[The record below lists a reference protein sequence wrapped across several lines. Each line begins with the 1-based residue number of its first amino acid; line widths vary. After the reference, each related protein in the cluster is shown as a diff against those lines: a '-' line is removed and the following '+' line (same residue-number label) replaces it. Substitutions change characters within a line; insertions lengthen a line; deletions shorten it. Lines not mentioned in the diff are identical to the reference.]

1 VHLLSVTD
9 GSARSWPVYEDEGP
23 IAFLDLAQA
32 TRSHPLLGAHVD
44 VVARSGD
51 VPRAHGPA
59 SSLPHRQDRPPPLPG
74 EGAGSERRLVSVSAG
89 SPPGWWNGTE
99 SAEAVLVVG
108 VTEPGEGVGVTE
120 PADGAG
126 EEARAAD
133 RSGSRQGGEP
143 AYDAVLVLSFGGPE
157 GPEDVM
163 PFLERVTG
171 GRGVPRERLE
181 EVAQH
186 YLHFGGVSPINAQ
199 TAAFLERLR
208 GALEAR
214 GVGLP
219 VYWGNRNW
227 HPLLEDTVAAM
238 ARDGIRRAIAY
249 ATSTFSS
256 YPGCRQYLEDV
267 ERARLVVGPAAPIV
281 DKLVPCWDQRGFLEA
296 VRDRA
301 LEGLA
306 ALPSDARGRVELV
319 FTAHS
324 IPLSMA
330 ATSDYEAQLAE
341 ASAWVAAA
349 VDEARRTMGLAGELE
364 WSRAWQSRSG
374 PPAQPWLE
382 PDICDH
388 LRDVAK
394 RATGVV
400 VVPIGFVSD
409 HMEVAY
415 DLDLEAAAVAESIG
429 LPMVRAGTVGVAP
442 TFVDAVAD
450 LLAAKVEGRPAPAGV
465 AKGGARPDP
474 CSAGCCPRP
483 PRPAPSR
490 P

>member
-1 VHLLSVTD
+1 MACALPDWSQGHAKSALVGSTPHSGVVQAAGQQTLDLRIEVRVLAPERAGPRPRAGPAFGDAGWARPDAGAPAGLS
-9 GSARSWPVYEDEGP
+9 SARP
-23 IAFLDLAQA
+23 
-32 TRSHPLLGAHVD
+32 
-44 VVARSGD
+44 
-51 VPRAHGPA
+51 
-59 SSLPHRQDRPPPLPG
+59 
-74 EGAGSERRLVSVSAG
+74 VSVSAG
-89 SPPGWWNGTE
+89 SPQGWGHATD
-99 SAEAVLVVG
+99 SAKAGPVVG
-108 VTEPGEGVGVTE
+108 VTELG
-120 PADGAG
+120 DGAG
-126 EEARAAD
+126 GETRAKDLAGPSE
-133 RSGSRQGGEP
+133 RGGL
-143 AYDAVLVLSFGGPE
+143 AYDAILVLSFGGPE
-157 GPEDVM
+157 GPDDVM

-199 TAAFLERLR
+199 TATFLDALR
-208 GALEAR
+208 RALEAR
-214 GVGLP
+214 GIGVP

-238 ARDGIRRAIAY
+238 ERDGVGRAIAY

-256 YPGCRQYLEDV
+256 YPGCRQYLEDL
-267 ERARLVVGPAAPIV
+267 ERARLVVGPSAPIV

-301 LEGLA
+301 LEGLD
-306 ALPSDARGRVELV
+306 ALPADARDRVELV

-330 ATSDYEAQLAE
+330 STSDYEAELAE

-349 VDEARRTMGLAGELE
+349 VDEARRARGLAGELE

-388 LRDVAK
+388 LREVAK

-429 LPMVRAGTVGVAP
+429 LPMVRAGTVGVASA
-442 TFVDAVAD
+442 FLDAVAD
-450 LLAAKVEGRPAPAGV
+450 LLAAKVEGRPVPAGI

-474 CSAGCCPRP
+474 CSPGCCPRP
-483 PRPAPSR
+483 PRPAPTR